1 MKNWATLTQRY
12 YISPSRD
19 LRESLDEEN
28 RDCQAETVAME
39 VLESLVYQVN
49 LELLE
54 NLASLESLAN
64 LESDNLAL
72 RDLRDSL
79 ELEEEQIMT

>member
-1 MKNWATLTQRY
+1 
-12 YISPSRD
+12 
-19 LRESLDEEN
+19 
-28 RDCQAETVAME
+28 ME
-39 VLESLVYQVN
+39 VLESLVSQDN

-64 LESDNLAL
+64 LELDNLAL